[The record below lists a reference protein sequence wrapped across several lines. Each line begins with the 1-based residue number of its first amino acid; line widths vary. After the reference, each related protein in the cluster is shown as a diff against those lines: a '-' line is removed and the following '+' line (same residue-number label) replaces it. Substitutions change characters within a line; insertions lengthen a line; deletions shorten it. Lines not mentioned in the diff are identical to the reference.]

1 MYRINPQII
10 YNIGKLNV
18 GLEYQW
24 TSVQYGEYDGGKLN
38 NYGLA
43 DKNLHWVGNN
53 RINMMVKFN
62 F

>member
-1 MYRINPQII
+1 M
-10 YNIGKLNV
+10 NV

-24 TSVQYGEYDGGKLN
+24 TNVQYGEYDGGKLN
-38 NYGLA
+38 ANALA

-53 RINMMVKFN
+53 RVNVMVKYN

>member
-1 MYRINPQII
+1 M
-10 YNIGKLNV
+10 NI

-24 TSVQYGEYDGGKLN
+24 TSVQYGKYITDDSGNKYLN

-43 DKNLHWVGNN
+43 TDGLHWVGNH
-53 RINMMVKFN
+53 RVNMMIKYN